1 MGLEGRAVGPR
12 PSEGRGWKAGSEGR
26 NVEKVV
32 SYPATRTPRRVR
44 CSVVVSGIGSSHVR
58 GTSAPGGWG
67 RLQGGREGGSA
78 SQIRNGEKVSGAKRG
93 KVFFRAGR
101 RRTPSQ
107 GGRRCV
113 FPLCRNPSARAS
125 RLATG
130 EATVPPMPVAGP
142 WIEGARCMQWGDPGA
157 QGLRGRRRVSP
168 SEEPGRGPDDA
179 RRRVGAGIS
188 SDIPHGRM
196 APGSTP
202 DIRRR
207 SSGTDKPLKSK
218 PVPEAGSLP
227 PRGPTP
233 KQRDLA
239 PGPTFNAES
248 PSSQAHVARGG
259 GRSGG
264 ANGLRQ

>member
-1 MGLEGRAVGPR
+1 MYEVPLRQGGGGGCRGAGKEARRRKSGMGRRSAGPR
-12 PSEGRGWKAGSEGR
+12 G
-26 NVEKVV
+26 
-32 SYPATRTPRRVR
+32 
-44 CSVVVSGIGSSHVR
+44 
-58 GTSAPGGWG
+58 
-67 RLQGGREGGSA
+67 
-78 SQIRNGEKVSGAKRG
+78 G